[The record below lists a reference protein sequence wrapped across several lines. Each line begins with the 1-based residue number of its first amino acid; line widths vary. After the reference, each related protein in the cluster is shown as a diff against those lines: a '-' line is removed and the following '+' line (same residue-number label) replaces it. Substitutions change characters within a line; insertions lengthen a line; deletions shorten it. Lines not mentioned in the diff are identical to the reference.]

1 MLTLVSGYPKLPEL
15 TPLFIVFSVN
25 LSMGDMNSWHEQKYS
40 EDLAFQ
46 DYAME
51 DQNMQDNPAWNNPYM
66 NPIQQSPVSAFDK
79 NQYTSPKRIYTNNF
93 EDEVPLLEELE
104 IEPDKIIKRMLL
116 ILDPFNSC
124 VYLEEYDLMGP
135 IMLCFLLPS
144 ILLLSAKAY
153 FSHVI
158 GFGVLCSLFMYCLLN
173 VMSPQPVVAT
183 TVVSVLG
190 YGLLPQIILAMIGI
204 LMPLYSMLGFI
215 LAFVCV
221 LWSSFATSRIFNVL
235 MNTQHQSLLIAYPCA
250 LLYSVFTLLVLF

>member
-1 MLTLVSGYPKLPEL
+1 MCIITNIRVQSPVSAFDKNQYTSPKRIYANNFEDEVPLLEELEIEPDKIIKRMLLILE
-15 TPLFIVFSVN
+15 
-25 LSMGDMNSWHEQKYS
+25 
-40 EDLAFQ
+40 
-46 DYAME
+46 
-51 DQNMQDNPAWNNPYM
+51 
-66 NPIQQSPVSAFDK
+66 SPVSAFDK